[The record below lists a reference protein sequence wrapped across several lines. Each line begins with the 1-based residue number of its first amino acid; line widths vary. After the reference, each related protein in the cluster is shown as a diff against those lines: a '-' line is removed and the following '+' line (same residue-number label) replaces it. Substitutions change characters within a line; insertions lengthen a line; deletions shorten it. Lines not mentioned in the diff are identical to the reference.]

1 MHARTH
7 EVDTYEL
14 THSTTMFFHRLR
26 VLAIFTM
33 HVFLGFFCR
42 APCSSA
48 RNTDT
53 TLAVSK
59 HRHAQGNK

>member
-1 MHARTH
+1 M
-7 EVDTYEL
+7 DTYEL

-33 HVFLGFFCR
+33 HVLLGFFCR

-48 RNTDT
+48 HTDT

-59 HRHAQGNK
+59 HRHAQGKK